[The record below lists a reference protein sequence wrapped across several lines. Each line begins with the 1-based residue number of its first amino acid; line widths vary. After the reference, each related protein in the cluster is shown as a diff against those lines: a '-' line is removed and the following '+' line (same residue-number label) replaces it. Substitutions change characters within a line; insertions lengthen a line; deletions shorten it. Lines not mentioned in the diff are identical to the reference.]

1 MSHREWE
8 INNPDWQA
16 IANHLFNATNDFQN
30 LTPWSNQNTIYGCYH
45 PQCNTQNTTKDRPS
59 ADVPQEATP
68 QIQFYNQQIH
78 PQLPVPHHQL
88 HQQFP
93 QYNAQQASKLKPS
106 HGSRHTATTSQD
118 SSQLFYEHNN
128 PTIHQPTYP
137 YHLSLLQQIR
147 FSHQQPRCSQYNQ
160 YHISNYQ
167 TQLNQGR
174 RSTDTLQGCDS
185 YNNNCGYN
193 NNSYSTTPQKLATSN
208 SNCSNNTITLTQ
220 TSITTPHQQQIVSH
234 TQQQLRLP
242 TRKASEVAVAQNQ
255 EPAVQQ
261 GRENSC
267 ASPPWVL
274 DLRTNLDQLAEDHNK
289 ELLHW
294 VVILSSFYEDIERE
308 ISKIQKLQCAFLNT
322 KEKLRRSTLEQ
333 RIIQQHDGVR
343 ESQWNRLNLVTSELS
358 TFLVYLPHQVSTDI
372 SQGGVPLQHLGR
384 QVTQGMIKAAQSI
397 VRAYH

>member
-1 MSHREWE
+1 M
-8 INNPDWQA
+8 
-16 IANHLFNATNDFQN
+16 
-30 LTPWSNQNTIYGCYH
+30 
-45 PQCNTQNTTKDRPS
+45 
-59 ADVPQEATP
+59 
-68 QIQFYNQQIH
+68 
-78 PQLPVPHHQL
+78 
-88 HQQFP
+88 
-93 QYNAQQASKLKPS
+93 
-106 HGSRHTATTSQD
+106 
-118 SSQLFYEHNN
+118 
-128 PTIHQPTYP
+128 
-137 YHLSLLQQIR
+137 
-147 FSHQQPRCSQYNQ
+147 
-160 YHISNYQ
+160 
-167 TQLNQGR
+167 
-174 RSTDTLQGCDS
+174 
-185 YNNNCGYN
+185 
-193 NNSYSTTPQKLATSN
+193 
-208 SNCSNNTITLTQ
+208 
-220 TSITTPHQQQIVSH
+220 
-234 TQQQLRLP
+234 
-242 TRKASEVAVAQNQ
+242 
-255 EPAVQQ
+255 QQ

-274 DLRTNLDQLAEDHNK
+274 DLRTNLDQLAEDHDK